1 MGVVVAA
8 GLLLTLVC
16 VVLGS
21 LAMAVAKYYGQ
32 AKRAQP
38 IILGSLAL
46 ISVIALTPTAQLIY
60 YAATTTKLGRSGAEA
75 DKLAATFGVPPG
87 TVKDL
92 CWRSSPGGLH
102 ADFLI
107 SQPAFHAWMNSQGWE
122 TQSFST
128 YEEGESLSW
137 RVDGVSYS
145 SSAEVRPVRGF
156 KEGRVI
162 QVKRGYQ
169 YFDVINGDADLSTTV
184 VYDQDAGRAYV
195 IK

>member
-8 GLLLTLVC
+8 GLFLTLVC
-16 VVLGS
+16 VILGT

-38 IILGSLAL
+38 IILGSLGL
-46 ISVIALTPTAQLIY
+46 IFFVALTPTAQFVYTSL
-60 YAATTTKLGRSGAEA
+60 TTTKVGLTGPEA
-75 DKLAATFGVPPG
+75 DQLVAFLGVPPN
-87 TVKDL
+87 TAKDV

-102 ADFLI
+102 TDFLI
-107 SQPAFHAWMNSQGWE
+107 SEPAFHDWMNSQGWE

-137 RVDGVSYS
+137 RVDGVSYG
-145 SSAEVRPVRGF
+145 SSAEVHPVRGF
-156 KEGRVI
+156 KEGQVIRVN
-162 QVKRGYQ
+162 RGYQ
-169 YFDVINGDADLSTTV
+169 YFDVINGDADLSTTM
-184 VYDQDAGRAYV
+184 VYDRDAERAYV